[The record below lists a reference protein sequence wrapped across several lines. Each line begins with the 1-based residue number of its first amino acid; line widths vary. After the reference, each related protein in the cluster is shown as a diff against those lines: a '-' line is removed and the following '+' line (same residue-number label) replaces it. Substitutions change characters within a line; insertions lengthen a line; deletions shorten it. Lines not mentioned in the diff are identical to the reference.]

1 MLPLVK
7 IAGSPSSS
15 SRKLG
20 EGLPPLIF
28 IYDLSFAGTA
38 PDSNRAVL
46 PAALFLPEGFKTLPV
61 AGKVLPAEGFR
72 PPARSEAGVF
82 LKFFNLLTL

>member
-28 IYDLSFAGTA
+28 IYDLSFAGTN
-38 PDSNRAVL
+38 PDLDRAAL
-46 PAALFLPEGFKTLPV
+46 PAALFLPKGFKTLRT
-61 AGKVLPAEGFR
+61 AGKVLLAEGFR
-72 PPARSEAGVF
+72 PPAQSEAGVF
-82 LKFFNLLTL
+82 LNSLIC